1 MGIRYASPLIEEVGH
16 MLRKMEEDGV
26 HLRNSRDVEEYLL
39 DFPGIVDVL
48 PRALRALK
56 KHMPDAQVIL
66 DVYHDPEIEDHYLTL
81 CVRLQHYDESFMD
94 RLERTESEFIELLSS
109 RDGWLQLTTDFREK
123 ECN

>member
-1 MGIRYASPLIEEVGH
+1 

-94 RLERTESEFIELLSS
+94 RLERTESEFIELLSC